1 MASPQ
6 TVSDHL
12 SSFLNERGQSVS
24 REPPITL
31 SLIVIIII
39 IIIVIIINILLS
51 LSLFLSPSRNVMSN

>member
-39 IIIVIIINILLS
+39 IIIDILLS
-51 LSLFLSPSRNVMSN
+51 LSLFLYSSLPLGT

>member
-39 IIIVIIINILLS
+39 IIIIIYY
-51 LSLFLSPSRNVMSN
+51 